1 MVVARRCERSSGI
14 SIYSHSHKRRSVTTG
29 DAGGDRR
36 PMFARSRVA
45 FIAEPAPSNHCATG
59 IYTTR
64 HGREMQRKASG
75 RQWRFEYWAVSCTL

>member
-1 MVVARRCERSSGI
+1 MRGLTA
-14 SIYSHSHKRRSVTTG
+14 
-29 DAGGDRR
+29 A

-75 RQWRFEYWAVSCTL
+75 RQWRFEYWAVSGSL